1 MTCML
6 PNRIKQVF
14 SFLSMHLYARC
25 GWGSWALPVMP
36 YGQRWRTLRRTFWQ
50 HFRPTVINKWNIP
63 LENGARKL
71 LTCLLDSPQSLI
83 ENIRL

>member
-1 MTCML
+1 
-6 PNRIKQVF
+6 
-14 SFLSMHLYARC
+14 
-25 GWGSWALPVMP
+25 MP